1 MKRKHR
7 ATTEKRAQMNWCGVV
22 HQCSLDLVK
31 CFRLFVLLTNKELFW
46 TAWLLICSV
55 FELNIIYYY
64 LSIIIYI
71 CMTVSKLLHN
81 ILTQRGLTKSYSPP
95 NRDFQVSDMSV
106 YCDSLMFVCG
116 WFAGKRHHYLAL
128 SNKLKLTA
136 SKQCIKLSS
145 TTAVYPP
152 LRWVTVD
159 YP

>member
-7 ATTEKRAQMNWCGVV
+7 ATTEKRAQVSLCGVV

-31 CFRLFVLLTNKELFW
+31 CFRFFVLLTNKELFW

-55 FELNIIYYY
+55 FELNIIYCY

-71 CMTVSKLLHN
+71 CMTVSKLLYN

-95 NRDFQVSDMSV
+95 NRDFQVSDICQFIN
-106 YCDSLMFVCG
+106 CDSLMFACG
-116 WFAGKRHHYLAL
+116 WFAEKRHHYLAL
-128 SNKLKLTA
+128 SNKSKLSA

-152 LRWVTVD
+152 LRQS
-159 YP
+159 